1 MLFNSFSFLL
11 FFPLVTL
18 AYFIIPQKIKPL
30 FLLLASYY
38 FYACWSVKYLL
49 LLMVST
55 LITYASGLL
64 IENAKTLA
72 KKKLWV
78 ALSFISNLGIL
89 FTFKYFLFAMDTIA
103 NIAKYFHIAFNEPQF
118 SLVLPVGISFYI
130 FQALSYTMD
139 VYRDEIEAEKNVIK
153 YALFVSFFPQLVAG
167 PIERSSHLLP
177 QMSEEHYFDYDR
189 VKNGLLLMIWGFF
202 EKLVIAD
209 RAAILSDQVF
219 NNFSQYSSFE
229 VVIAAV
235 CFTMQIYTDFAGYSH
250 IAIGAAQVLGFELM
264 DNFRQPY
271 FAESI
276 GDFWRRWHISL
287 SSWLRDY
294 LYIPLGG
301 NRKGTLR
308 KCANLMIVFLASG
321 LWHGAAWHYVVW
333 GGIHGVYQIA
343 EILINK
349 IRNFQLKKPVEQKEG
364 KSIQLLRRIVTFS
377 FVTLAWVF
385 FRANCCGDAIG
396 MIARMFTQ
404 WDPWALFDGTIY
416 QLGLSRPQFWLLI
429 LAISVL
435 FWVDCQHEKGRQLRK
450 ELLEK
455 NAFWTGLL
463 VWIGVLAI
471 FIFGIYGPVYEAAA
485 FIYFQ
490 F

>member
-103 NIAKYFHIAFNEPQF
+103 NIAKYLHIAFNEPQF

-139 VYRDEIEAEKNVIK
+139 VYRGEIGAEKNVIK

-219 NNFSQYSSFE
+219 NNFSQYSSLE
-229 VVIAAV
+229 VMIAAV

-287 SSWLRDY
+287 SSWLKDY
-294 LYIPLGG
+294 LYKLAEGLPL
-301 NRKGTLR
+301 
-308 KCANLMIVFLASG
+308 
-321 LWHGAAWHYVVW
+321 YP
-333 GGIHGVYQIA
+333 
-343 EILINK
+343 
-349 IRNFQLKKPVEQKEG
+349 IR
-364 KSIQLLRRIVTFS
+364 R
-377 FVTLAWVF
+377 
-385 FRANCCGDAIG
+385 
-396 MIARMFTQ
+396 
-404 WDPWALFDGTIY
+404 
-416 QLGLSRPQFWLLI
+416 
-429 LAISVL
+429 
-435 FWVDCQHEKGRQLRK
+435 
-450 ELLEK
+450 
-455 NAFWTGLL
+455 
-463 VWIGVLAI
+463 
-471 FIFGIYGPVYEAAA
+471 
-485 FIYFQ
+485 
-490 F
+490 